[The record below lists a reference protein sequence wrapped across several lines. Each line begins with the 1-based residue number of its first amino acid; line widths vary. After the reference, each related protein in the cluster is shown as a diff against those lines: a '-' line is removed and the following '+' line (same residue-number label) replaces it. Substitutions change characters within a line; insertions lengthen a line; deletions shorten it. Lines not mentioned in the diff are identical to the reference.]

1 MTTSYDCQ
9 STEQLKDS
17 ETLSLYL
24 FITVIFSTFRS
35 VLASKSIF
43 NITGHILNS
52 QNHVLP
58 CTLRNGEN

>member
-9 STEQLKDS
+9 STEQFKDS
-17 ETLSLYL
+17 QTSPLYL
-24 FITVIFSTFRS
+24 SSTVIFFTFRS

-52 QNHVLP
+52 QKS
-58 CTLRNGEN
+58 CFIMYFKEW